1 MRKMSKYETQEELK
15 REELSQE
22 GQLLKTEVD
31 NAKLTGDSMDV
42 KMTDASEESKTNNT
56 AGENKMGTMP
66 MGKLLIS
73 VSLPMVISMLVQ
85 ALYNVVDSVFVSHF
99 DQDALTAVST
109 IFPLQNLMIGVT
121 SGLGVGFN
129 ALISKSL
136 GEKNQK
142 KANDAARQGIFLE
155 LIGFAIFLLIGLF
168 EIDAFMKSQ
177 TDVAKIIDYGVDYGR
192 ICCICSFGIFAQM
205 TFERMLQ
212 STGRTLYTMKT
223 QALGAVI
230 NIILDPIMIFGYF
243 GLPAM
248 GAAGAAIATVI
259 GQCIAASL
267 AIYYNLKKNPD
278 IQLSFK
284 SFRPEGDVIGRI
296 LSIAVPS
303 IAMVAV
309 GSVMTYGFN
318 RILFTFTP
326 IAVSVFG
333 IFYKV
338 QSMAFMPVFGLNNGM
353 IPIVSYNYGAKQ
365 PDRMLKAVKYTMMAA
380 ICFMLLCLTAMQVI
394 PGLILKVFDAQ
405 EDMMAIGIPALRTMS
420 ISFLFA
426 GICIVCSGMFQALG
440 KGVYSLIVSLARQL
454 IVLLPVAYAFAKLT
468 HNLKLVWL
476 SFPIAEVV
484 SVILSVFMALQTKKK
499 IIDPLKNS
507 VKVVQE

>member
-168 EIDAFMKSQ
+168 GIDAFMKSQ

-353 IPIVSYNYGAKQ
+353 VPIISYNYGAKK
-365 PDRMLKAVKYTMMAA
+365 PDRITKTIRFSVAMGVG
-380 ICFMLLCLTAMQVI
+380 IMLLGFA
-394 PGLILKVFDAQ
+394 VFQLFPQ
-405 EDMMAIGIPALRTMS
+405 ELLNIFNASDTMLEIGIPALRI
-420 ISFLFA
+420 ISFSFLLA
-426 GICIVCSGMFQALG
+426 GFSVVSSS
-440 KGVYSLIVSLARQL
+440 VYQSLCHSFLSLAVSVLRQL
-454 IVLLPVAYAFAKLT
+454 VVLLPAAFILARTGGIKAT
-468 HNLKLVWL
+468 WW
-476 SFPIAEVV
+476 SFPIAELF
-484 SVILSVFMALQTKKK
+484 SFVICVLFLRYVYKAE
-499 IIDPLKNS
+499 IDPLK
-507 VKVVQE
+507 K

>member
-1 MRKMSKYETQEELK
+1 MCT
-15 REELSQE
+15 
-22 GQLLKTEVD
+22 
-31 NAKLTGDSMDV
+31 
-42 KMTDASEESKTNNT
+42 
-56 AGENKMGTMP
+56 
-66 MGKLLIS
+66 
-73 VSLPMVISMLVQ
+73 
-85 ALYNVVDSVFVSHF
+85 
-99 DQDALTAVST
+99 
-109 IFPLQNLMIGVT
+109 
-121 SGLGVGFN
+121 
-129 ALISKSL
+129 
-136 GEKNQK
+136 
-142 KANDAARQGIFLE
+142 
-155 LIGFAIFLLIGLF
+155 
-168 EIDAFMKSQ
+168 
-177 TDVAKIIDYGVDYGR
+177 
-192 ICCICSFGIFAQM
+192 
-205 TFERMLQ
+205 
-212 STGRTLYTMKT
+212 
-223 QALGAVI
+223 
-230 NIILDPIMIFGYF
+230 
-243 GLPAM
+243 
-248 GAAGAAIATVI
+248 
-259 GQCIAASL
+259 
-267 AIYYNLKKNPD
+267 
-278 IQLSFK
+278 
-284 SFRPEGDVIGRI
+284 GDVIGRI

-394 PGLILKVFDAQ
+394 PDLILKVFDAQ

-454 IVLLPVAYAFAKLT
+454 IVLLPVAYAFAKFT
-468 HNLKLVWL
+468 RNLELVWL

-484 SVILSVFMALQTKKK
+484 SVILSIAMALQTKKK

-507 VKVVQE
+507 VKTV

>member
-168 EIDAFMKSQ
+168 GIDAFMKSQ

-309 GSVMTYGFN
+309 E
-318 RILFTFTP
+318 
-326 IAVSVFG
+326 
-333 IFYKV
+333 
-338 QSMAFMPVFGLNNGM
+338 QS
-353 IPIVSYNYGAKQ
+353 GA
-365 PDRMLKAVKYTMMAA
+365 P
-380 ICFMLLCLTAMQVI
+380 
-394 PGLILKVFDAQ
+394 P
-405 EDMMAIGIPALRTMS
+405 
-420 ISFLFA
+420 
-426 GICIVCSGMFQALG
+426 
-440 KGVYSLIVSLARQL
+440 
-454 IVLLPVAYAFAKLT
+454 
-468 HNLKLVWL
+468 
-476 SFPIAEVV
+476 FPYR
-484 SVILSVFMALQTKKK
+484 
-499 IIDPLKNS
+499 
-507 VKVVQE
+507 